1 LMGLQVNP
9 LAKALIFDL
18 DGTVSDSL
26 PLHMANWNKIGSS
39 IGFVFDERLVYEM
52 TGMPTIAFAKRII
65 EENDLHISPG
75 ALVKLKQQAFW
86 DAVHL
91 IKPVDLV
98 VELVKKYKGILPM
111 SVGTG
116 ASRQSA
122 RLQLQELEL
131 LPYFDFVVT
140 ADDVTHHKPEPE
152 TFLRC
157 AEMMKVKPSECQVFE
172 DGILGME
179 AARAAGMIV
188 TDVRPF
194 INYGSWALS

>member
-1 LMGLQVNP
+1 MGISVHP
-9 LAKALIFDL
+9 SAKALIFDL
-18 DGTVSDSL
+18 DGTISDSL
-26 PLHMANWNKIGSS
+26 PVHLATWNKIGSS

-65 EENDLHISPG
+65 EENNLRISPG
-75 ALVKLKQQAFW
+75 TLVKMKQEAFW
-86 DAVHL
+86 ESVHL

-98 VELVKKYKGILPM
+98 VEIVKEYKGILPM

-122 RLQLQELEL
+122 FLQLQELQL
-131 LPYFDFVVT
+131 LSFFDFVVT

-157 AEMMKVKPSECQVFE
+157 AELMNVKPSECQVFE
-172 DGILGME
+172 DGLPGME
-179 AARAAGMIV
+179 AARAAGMMV
-188 TDVRPF
+188 TDVRPY

>member
-1 LMGLQVNP
+1 MGLQVNP

-26 PLHMANWNKIGSS
+26 PVHLATWNKIGSS

-98 VELVKKYKGILPM
+98 VELVKKYNGILPM

-122 RLQLQELEL
+122 KLQLQELEL

-152 TFLRC
+152 TFLKC
-157 AEMMKVKPSECQVFE
+157 AELMKVKPSECQVFE
-172 DGILGME
+172 DGIPGME
-179 AARAAGMIV
+179 AARAAGMML
-188 TDVRPF
+188 TDVRPY

>member
-1 LMGLQVNP
+1 MGLQVNP

-26 PLHMANWNKIGSS
+26 PVHMATWNKIGSS

-65 EENDLHISPG
+65 EENNLLISPG

-98 VELVKKYKGILPM
+98 VELVRKYKGILPM

-122 RLQLQELEL
+122 TLQLQELEL

-140 ADDVTHHKPEPE
+140 ADDVIRHKPEPE
-152 TFLRC
+152 TFLKC
-157 AEMMKVKPSECQVFE
+157 AELMKVKPAECQVFE

-179 AARAAGMIV
+179 AARAAGMMV